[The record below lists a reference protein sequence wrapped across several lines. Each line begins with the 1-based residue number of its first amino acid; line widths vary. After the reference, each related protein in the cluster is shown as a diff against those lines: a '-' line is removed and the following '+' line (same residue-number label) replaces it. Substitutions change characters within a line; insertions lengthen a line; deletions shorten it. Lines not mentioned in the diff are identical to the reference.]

1 MQQQSPTAAP
11 RRAIPLD
18 FGGHVSRH
26 VARRVRQLVSQTQVW
41 SVDGLDLRQYQAYR
55 AASVRL
61 PMPTLIRGPV
71 GQPPRR
77 HRVQLETDPYGVPL
91 GSCDCR
97 AAEHGI
103 PCSHLWALAVW
114 AVSFGWRSV

>member
-61 PMPTLIRGPV
+61 PMPTLVRGTV
-71 GQPPRR
+71 GAPPRR
-77 HRVQLETDPYGVPL
+77 HRVQLEVDQFGVPL
-91 GSCDCR
+91 GWCDCQ
-97 AAEHGI
+97 AVSYGHV
-103 PCSHLWALAVW
+103 CSHLWALAAH
-114 AVSFGWRSV
+114 AVSFGWRSA